1 MPQRTCIGCR
11 TTLAKKELVRVVR
24 TPEGI
29 MVDPTGKT
37 AGRGAYIHKI
47 RSCWEQALKGPINHA
62 LRVEITAADRQ
73 MLQEYAD
80 RLPEGENLTGPE
92 ESLTGKGNKD

>member
-1 MPQRTCIGCR
+1 MCR
-11 TTLAKKELVRVVR
+11 SVRVSAAEQLLQKKSWSALCAPR
-24 TPEGI
+24 GI